1 MAFWRASEKKRRV
14 YRNGHGKQTF
24 SKLSFSFHKYY
35 FHSKTIVFIP
45 KLSFL
50 FQKNQS
56 KNDQFQ
62 DYCCHSKTLAFPNFE
77 NDCFKK
83 YCFPERP
90 FLKQLLRF
98 FFLKTIITYFHPPQ
112 NDNFQNNPFVFNFY
126 FHS

>member
-1 MAFWRASEKKRRV
+1 MCTQKRWPSGAQVKKREEYIGMGMGNKLFQN
-14 YRNGHGKQTF
+14 YR
-24 SKLSFSFHKYY
+24 

-98 FFLKTIITYFHPPQ
+98 FFLKNYHNLFSSP
-112 NDNFQNNPFVFNFY
+112 
-126 FHS
+126 SKR

>member
-24 SKLSFSFHKYY
+24 SKLSFSFQNYRFY
-35 FHSKTIVFIP
+35 SKKI
-45 KLSFL
+45 
-50 FQKNQS
+50 NQ